1 MQWHRLFDALASPR
15 AHDALAHLGL
25 RSSDGPAIA
34 AVAGRAAVSL
44 HRILA
49 ETEGAAALMQV
60 NAVLAASYAE
70 LEQRHGARLARA
82 VFALSS
88 DGFPGP
94 GEREQ
99 IAAWDSAL
107 RALRG
112 SRLGAVM
119 LSPAKREVLVALLG
133 HYFAATD
140 ALASPAQGRRPSP
153 ELEWLLALAR
163 WRRFASVR
171 RALGKVLT
179 PGERQRIL
187 AG

>member
-1 MQWHRLFDALASPR
+1 VQWHRLFDALSSPR

-34 AVAGRAAVSL
+34 AVAGRAAASL

-49 ETEGAAALMQV
+49 ETEGAAALVQV
-60 NAVLAASYAE
+60 NEVLAASYAE
-70 LEQRHGARLARA
+70 LERHGARLARA
-82 VFALSS
+82 VFALAS

-94 GEREQ
+94 VERAQ
-99 IAAWDSAL
+99 IAAWDTAL

-133 HYFAATD
+133 HYLAATE
-140 ALASPAQGRRPSP
+140 ALASPAAGRRPSP
-153 ELEWLLALAR
+153 ELEWLLGLAR